1 MNAKITLV
9 ELTQLMAEST
19 STTKR
24 VCELFLRELFATISQ
39 ALIEGESVKIK
50 GIGTFKVTEVKP
62 RKSVSVQ
69 SGKSIEVKGY
79 SRITFTPTK
88 ALAAAV
94 NQPFEQFET
103 VYLHDEVS
111 DEKLA
116 EIDERYP
123 SILPEDTVEVPAAQE
138 EPSGVEQLA
147 AAPNQNNDSADNLD
161 VPSTTEVEPQPVPDP
176 VRPTV
181 IEEPVGQKALAAF
194 GVPVEHEPA
203 PEPERAPE
211 KPARLGPLMGIPI
224 DGPSTPEPEAVAAKP
239 VPEPEPEPEP
249 DEEDHFYR
257 PAPRNI
263 FTPTK
268 EQISR
273 QQSLNER
280 RHLWPWLI
288 AALVAVGVLGYVFTR
303 CGGPSDS
310 QQAAVVA
317 NSDTIEAAVEE
328 PQVITDTVT
337 AQIVLVT
344 LSEKY
349 YGSPWFWVY
358 IYEEN
363 KDIISNP
370 NNVRPGTEVVIPPA
384 EKYGI
389 DANDPASLKKAQR
402 LSWELLKGR

>member
-123 SILPEDTVEVPAAQE
+123 SILPEDTVLNRAEFARVFLNVSSFISKHLEGQLISDDPRKPFDPLEADLSAFRALNRPVSLSALVNNINSLFDPGSMKPLDFRQVRSWAIRSGLLEKTEYNGKSRWTATKAGENIGISCVCRTYNDEDCLVTLYDKNAQ
-138 EPSGVEQLA
+138 QYI
-147 AAPNQNNDSADNLD
+147 ADNL
-161 VPSTTEVEPQPVPDP
+161 PS
-176 VRPTV
+176 
-181 IEEPVGQKALAAF
+181 I
-194 GVPVEHEPA
+194 
-203 PEPERAPE
+203 
-211 KPARLGPLMGIPI
+211 I
-224 DGPSTPEPEAVAAKP
+224 AV
-239 VPEPEPEPEP
+239 
-249 DEEDHFYR
+249 
-257 PAPRNI
+257 
-263 FTPTK
+263 
-268 EQISR
+268 
-273 QQSLNER
+273 
-280 RHLWPWLI
+280 
-288 AALVAVGVLGYVFTR
+288 
-303 CGGPSDS
+303 
-310 QQAAVVA
+310 
-317 NSDTIEAAVEE
+317 
-328 PQVITDTVT
+328 
-337 AQIVLVT
+337 
-344 LSEKY
+344 
-349 YGSPWFWVY
+349 
-358 IYEEN
+358 
-363 KDIISNP
+363 
-370 NNVRPGTEVVIPPA
+370 
-384 EKYGI
+384 
-389 DANDPASLKKAQR
+389 
-402 LSWELLKGR
+402 